1 MTESQAA
8 LLKVMFF
15 CIVVAVLIWG
25 VIVSKVILILFILTG
40 LLLCFGLITY
50 HLYLLFGGD

>member
-1 MTESQAA
+1 MTDSQAA
-8 LLKVMFF
+8 LLKVVFF
-15 CIVVAVLIWG
+15 WIMVAVLTWG

-40 LLLCFGLITY
+40 LLLCFGLVTY